1 MFVKIKQKLSANVP
15 KGALNNFNVKI
26 KNNLK
31 SNDFKQFT
39 M

>member
-1 MFVKIKQKLSANVP
+1 MFAYVS
-15 KGALNNFNVKI
+15 KGALSCFVDEEH
-26 KNNLK
+26 LK

>member
-1 MFVKIKQKLSANVP
+1 MP
-15 KGALNNFNVKI
+15 KGAPQQRACVDNNNW
-26 KNNLK
+26 K